1 MTDIASKSTTR
12 TKTIMMTSHIAIFL
26 LIWSFFIIF

>member
-12 TKTIMMTSHIAIFL
+12 TKTTKMTTYIAIL